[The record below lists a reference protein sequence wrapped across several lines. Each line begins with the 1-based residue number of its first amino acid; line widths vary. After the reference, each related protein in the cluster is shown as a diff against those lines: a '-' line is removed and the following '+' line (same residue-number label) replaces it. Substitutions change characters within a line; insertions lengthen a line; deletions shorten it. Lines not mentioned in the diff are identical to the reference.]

1 MAEKK
6 KRKRWQKILG
16 ILLAIVIIPGIL
28 YGSVK
33 AAEWFDQQLTFTPD
47 TQPEVEGAIFDAD
60 YAKEVCD
67 PRPVDLFNPITGEVE
82 CARWDQ
88 EQVSGEEPLTLDD
101 KPLEMVE
108 EEVVEVEVVELAV
121 KPETDKGAVPGTST
135 VQEIFRSSEALAY
148 LVLQEPNASR
158 QTVFPD
164 VPHGDRPALVA
175 YEIPFEDGDYCDN
188 TPCGMDV
195 PQYYYRVMTA
205 GQVTIPDLSVNCVAT
220 DTQGCLVIV
229 INHFGETAMY
239 RGNTIDHGFT
249 IAGRVWDMS
258 TPDNVT
264 SVGQAL
270 LDHYVYR
277 MSQVEDGANCGVITA
292 CESVEWHV
300 VVIGNGEVQ
309 VHWTGTYHR

>member
-1 MAEKK
+1 MKK
-6 KRKRWQKILG
+6 WQTIALLG
-16 ILLAIVIIPGIL
+16 TLLIVGFFIVA
-28 YGSVK
+28 SVQNL
-33 AAEWFDQQLTFTPD
+33 WPFTS
-47 TQPEVEGAIFDAD
+47 TQSDEVEIDIPCSAD
-60 YAKEVCD
+60 EPIGYHPDGSEIWYRPDDRVDDSLCTEDGWIYD
-67 PRPVDLFNPITGEVE
+67 PLPDEEVE
-82 CARWDQ
+82 EAI
-88 EQVSGEEPLTLDD
+88 EESVEPDD
-101 KPLEMVE
+101 TEK
-108 EEVVEVEVVELAV
+108 EEVVEVEVGKPVV
-121 KPETDKGAVPGTST
+121 KPEIGKGVAPGTST
-135 VQEIFRSSEALAY
+135 VQEIFRSGEALAY
-148 LVLQEPNASR
+148 LVIQEPNASR

-175 YEIPFEDGDYCDN
+175 YEVPFEDGDYCEN

-264 SVGQAL
+264 LVG
-270 LDHYVYR
+270 
-277 MSQVEDGANCGVITA
+277 SSIT
-292 CESVEWHV
+292 
-300 VVIGNGEVQ
+300 
-309 VHWTGTYHR
+309 